1 LGVVVLKLAGD
12 GDDALGRTSEDRLV
26 GLMFDIEE
34 HLAGVDLMDEKT
46 AVGLRGRAEEAL
58 EPHEFGGRGGFV

>member
-1 LGVVVLKLAGD
+1 
-12 GDDALGRTSEDRLV
+12 
-26 GLMFDIEE
+26 MFDIEE